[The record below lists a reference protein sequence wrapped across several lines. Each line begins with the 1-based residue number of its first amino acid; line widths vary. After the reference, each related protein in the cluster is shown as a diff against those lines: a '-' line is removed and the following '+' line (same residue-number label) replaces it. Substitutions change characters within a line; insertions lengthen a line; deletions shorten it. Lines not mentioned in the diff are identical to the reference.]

1 MSVRMRCS
9 TCALV
14 LALFTIQA
22 AGAAAQELKFE
33 VASIRPSP
41 NEPPGPGVAG
51 VHISQQQVRFAYLS
65 LRDYI
70 GIAYEVPI
78 QLISA
83 PEWIN
88 SARFDVSA
96 TFPAGATP
104 EKFPELVRSLLRDRF
119 HLQARRESRD
129 SPIYVLEVARTGL
142 KMTREPEEV
151 LKEGPVSVT
160 SSGDANGVAADL
172 GQGASLV
179 VNSTRFEARKVTMP
193 ILVATLGRFVDRTI
207 VDQTKLEGRY
217 TIGFTIRSEDYG
229 PMMVR
234 AAVNAGIPMPP
245 QALAQLDGAS
255 AGSVFDGLKLL
266 GLSLEPRRGP
276 LDYLVVD
283 SIDKAPTEN

>member
-1 MSVRMRCS
+1 MSLLTRRL
-9 TCALV
+9 TCALA
-14 LALFTIQA
+14 LAITLCPA
-22 AGAAAQELKFE
+22 AEAQDLKFE

-41 NEPPGPGVAG
+41 DGPPAPGAAG
-51 VHISQQQVRFAYLS
+51 VHISQQQVRFSYLS

-70 GIAYEVPI
+70 GIAYRVPV
-78 QLISA
+78 QLVSG

-104 EKFPELVRSLLRDRF
+104 EHFPQLVQSLLRDRF
-119 HLQARRESRD
+119 HLQAHRESRE
-129 SPIYVLEVARTGL
+129 SPIYVLEVSRGGL
-142 KMTREPEEV
+142 KIAAVPEEA
-151 LKEGPVSVT
+151 LQEGPFSVT

-172 GQGASLV
+172 GQGSSLV
-179 VNSTRFEARKVTMP
+179 VNSTRFEARKVTMAT
-193 ILVATLGRFVDRTI
+193 LVETLGRFVDRTI

-217 TIGFTIRSEDYG
+217 TVGFDIRSEDYG

-245 QALAQLDGAS
+245 QALAMLDGAS
-255 AGSVFDGLKLL
+255 AGSVFDGLKAL

-276 LDYLVVD
+276 LEMLVVD
-283 SIDKAPTEN
+283 SIDRTPTEN

>member
-1 MSVRMRCS
+1 MSVQMRRL
-9 TCALV
+9 TCAFA
-14 LALFTIQA
+14 LATTLLPVA
-22 AGAAAQELKFE
+22 HAQDLKFE
-33 VASIRPSP
+33 VASIRPTP
-41 NEPPGPGVAG
+41 DGPPAPGQAG
-51 VHISQQQVRFAYLS
+51 VHISQQQVRFSYLS

-70 GIAYEVPI
+70 SIAYGVPVQRI
-78 QLISA
+78 TA

-104 EKFPELVRSLLRDRF
+104 EQFPQLVQSLLRDRF
-119 HLQARRESRD
+119 HVQAHKESRE
-129 SPIYVLEVARTGL
+129 SPIYVLEVARGGL
-142 KMTREPEEV
+142 KIAAAPDEA
-151 LKEGPVSVT
+151 LKEGPFSVT
-160 SSGDANGVAADL
+160 SNGDANGVAADL

-179 VNSTRFEARKVTMP
+179 VNSTRFEARKVTMA
-193 ILVATLGRFVDRTI
+193 ILIETLGRFVDRTI

-217 TIGFTIRSEDYG
+217 TIGFDIRPEDYG

-255 AGSVFDGLKLL
+255 GGSVFDGLKLL

-276 LDYLVVD
+276 LDVLIVD
-283 SIDKAPTEN
+283 NIDKAPTEN

>member
-1 MSVRMRCS
+1 MQCS
-9 TCALV
+9 TCAFV
-14 LALFTIQA
+14 LALVATHV
-22 AGAAAQELKFE
+22 AGTAAQELKFE

-51 VHISQQQVRFAYLS
+51 VHISQQQVRFSYLS

-70 GIAYEVPI
+70 GIAYQVPI

-83 PEWIN
+83 PEWIH

-104 EKFPELVRSLLRDRF
+104 ENFPELVRSLLRDRF

-129 SPIYVLEVARTGL
+129 SPIYVLEVAPTGL
-142 KMTREPEEV
+142 KITREPEEA
-151 LKEGPVSVT
+151 LQEGPISVT
-160 SSGDANGVAADL
+160 SSGDANGVVADL

-179 VNSTRFEARKVTMP
+179 VTSARFEARKVTMP
-193 ILVATLGRFVDRTI
+193 ILVGTLGRFVDRTI
-207 VDQTKLEGRY
+207 VDHTKLEGRY
-217 TIGFTIRSEDYG
+217 TIGFNIRSEDYG

-255 AGSVFDGLKLL
+255 AGSVFDGLKAL

-276 LDYLVVD
+276 LDFLVVD
-283 SIDKAPTEN
+283 SIDKTPTEN

>member
-1 MSVRMRCS
+1 MSLQMLRL
-9 TCALV
+9 TCALA
-14 LALFTIQA
+14 LATPFVPA
-22 AGAAAQELKFE
+22 ALAQDLKFE
-33 VASIRPSP
+33 VASIRPTP
-41 NEPPGPGVAG
+41 DGPPAPGQAG
-51 VHISQQQVRFAYLS
+51 VHISQQQVRFSYLS

-88 SARFDVSA
+88 STRFDVSA

-104 EKFPELVRSLLRDRF
+104 EQFPQLVRALLRDRF

-129 SPIYVLEVARTGL
+129 SPIYVLEVAGTGL
-142 KMTREPEEV
+142 KMTREPEEAP
-151 LKEGPVSVT
+151 KDGPISVT
-160 SSGDANGVAADL
+160 SNGDANGVAADL
-172 GQGASLV
+172 GQGASLI

-193 ILVATLGRFVDRTI
+193 ILVATLGRFVDRVI

-217 TIGFTIRSEDYG
+217 TIGFNIRSEDYG

-276 LDYLVVD
+276 LEYLVVD
-283 SIDKAPTEN
+283 SIDKTPTDN

>member
-1 MSVRMRCS
+1 MSLLTRRL
-9 TCALV
+9 TCALA
-14 LALFTIQA
+14 LAVTLCP
-22 AGAAAQELKFE
+22 AAQAQDIKFE

-41 NEPPGPGVAG
+41 DGPPAPGAAG
-51 VHISQQQVRFAYLS
+51 VHISQQQVRFSYLS

-70 GIAYEVPI
+70 GIAYRVPV

-96 TFPAGATP
+96 TFPAGATA
-104 EKFPELVRSLLRDRF
+104 EHFPQLVQSLLRDRF
-119 HLQARRESRD
+119 HLQAHRESREF
-129 SPIYVLEVARTGL
+129 PIYVLEVARAGL
-142 KMTREPEEV
+142 KIAAVPEEA
-151 LKEGPVSVT
+151 LKEGPFSVT

-179 VNSTRFEARKVTMP
+179 VNSTRFEARKVTMAT
-193 ILVATLGRFVDRTI
+193 LVETLGRFVDRTI

-217 TIGFTIRSEDYG
+217 TVGFDIRSEDYG

-234 AAVNAGIPMPP
+234 AAVNAGIPMPS
-245 QALAQLDGAS
+245 QALALLDGAS
-255 AGSVFDGLKLL
+255 AAASVFDGLKAL

-276 LDYLVVD
+276 LDMLVVD
-283 SIDKAPTEN
+283 SIDKTPTEN

>member
-1 MSVRMRCS
+1 MSSQTRRL
-9 TCALV
+9 TCALA
-14 LALFTIQA
+14 LAVTLCP
-22 AGAAAQELKFE
+22 AAQAQDIKFE

-41 NEPPGPGVAG
+41 DGPPAPGAAG
-51 VHISQQQVRFAYLS
+51 VHISQQQVRFSYLS

-70 GIAYEVPI
+70 GIAYRVPV

-104 EKFPELVRSLLRDRF
+104 EHFPQLVQSLLRERF
-119 HLQARRESRD
+119 HLQAHRESRE
-129 SPIYVLEVARTGL
+129 SPIYALEVARSGL
-142 KMTREPEEV
+142 KIAAVPEEA
-151 LKEGPVSVT
+151 LQEGPFSVT

-179 VNSTRFEARKVTMP
+179 VNSTRFEARKVTMA
-193 ILVATLGRFVDRTI
+193 ILVETLGRFVDRTI

-217 TIGFTIRSEDYG
+217 TVGFDIRSEDYG

-245 QALAQLDGAS
+245 QALALLDGAS
-255 AGSVFDGLKLL
+255 AGSVFDGLKAL

-276 LDYLVVD
+276 LDMLVVD
-283 SIDKAPTEN
+283 SMDRTPTDN